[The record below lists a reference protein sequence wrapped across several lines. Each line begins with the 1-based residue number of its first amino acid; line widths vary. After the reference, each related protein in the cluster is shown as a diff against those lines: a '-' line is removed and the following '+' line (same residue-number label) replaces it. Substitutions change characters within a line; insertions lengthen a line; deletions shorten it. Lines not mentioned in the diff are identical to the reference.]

1 MSTQDAKPTVGQRG
15 RERLREEYPHPDDPD
30 GLTRDQTRVP
40 EVAPASVGTEV
51 GAAVRDMLTPGTS
64 ARPEGRWVLRQDSV
78 TRKEWHP
85 SIDYDRWDVR
95 VVAETT
101 GIRDGWTVDVRGADA
116 YDAETV
122 LDECPRVE
130 FDASERDVPDGV
142 CRRDAMQ
149 LAEAVM
155 TAHGWVRAQYK
166 PR

>member
-1 MSTQDAKPTVGQRG
+1 
-15 RERLREEYPHPDDPD
+15 
-30 GLTRDQTRVP
+30 
-40 EVAPASVGTEV
+40 
-51 GAAVRDMLTPGTS
+51 
-64 ARPEGRWVLRQDSV
+64 
-78 TRKEWHP
+78 
-85 SIDYDRWDVR
+85 
-95 VVAETT
+95 
-101 GIRDGWTVDVRGADA
+101 
-116 YDAETV
+116 V